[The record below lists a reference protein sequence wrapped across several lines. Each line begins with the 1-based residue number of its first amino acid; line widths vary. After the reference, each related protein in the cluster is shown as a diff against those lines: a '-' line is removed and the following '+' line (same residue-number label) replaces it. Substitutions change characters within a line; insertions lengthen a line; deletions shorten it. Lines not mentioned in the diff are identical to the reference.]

1 MSRFQDV
8 INESARLPFLLLLA
22 IPVYA
27 RTRIEQR
34 KKEYCITD
42 FFASVKAHIAIPDP
56 DPAESIL

>member
-34 KKEYCITD
+34 EKKEYCITD

-56 DPAESIL
+56 AAESIL